1 MNEKLFTLE
10 QAQRMLP
17 VLESLLK
24 TAREAQQK
32 FEELEGELQQTLT
45 RILVLGG
52 VQIDPV
58 RTATQRALKDRAEQ
72 VRNDA
77 LGEIEA
83 TGVQVKDLEQGL
95 LDFPCM
101 LHDETVLLCW
111 KQGEK
116 TIAWWHGLEEGF
128 GGRKKIDP
136 EQFSPPS
143 GKPN

>member
-1 MNEKLFTLE
+1 MNDKIFTLE

-32 FEELEGELQQTLT
+32 YEELEGDLQQTLN

-83 TGVQVKDLEQGL
+83 TGAQVKDLEQGL
-95 LDFPCM
+95 LDFPCL

-111 KQGEK
+111 QQGEK
-116 TIAWWHGLEEGF
+116 AIGWWHGLEEGF
-128 GGRKKIDP
+128 AGRKKIDP
-136 EQFSPPS
+136 GQFSPPS